1 MTWSKLQLP
10 CKIHVWT
17 GSDSDDV
24 GLIVSLHDETGLSL
38 THSALSEMYWALTEN
53 GFFYLF
59 IHFLFILQTKSGITS
74 WKFLSPELVIRARQP
89 VLVMLLT
96 PTDKWTFVL
105 AFSAVVMSATLTTAD
120 VSLSP
125 GTWPKEEFKRVER
138 FNLLKTFRPKPLG
151 FSDGKGLVAGT
162 TQPFAVHAG
171 MDALRK
177 GGNAMDACLATALTG
192 EWGRLLLLTS
202 FLFIS
207 LLFFLFFLFFLFI
220 FLLFSLR

>member
-1 MTWSKLQLP
+1 
-10 CKIHVWT
+10 
-17 GSDSDDV
+17 
-24 GLIVSLHDETGLSL
+24 
-38 THSALSEMYWALTEN
+38 
-53 GFFYLF
+53 
-59 IHFLFILQTKSGITS
+59 
-74 WKFLSPELVIRARQP
+74 
-89 VLVMLLT
+89 MLLT

-192 EWGRLLLLTS
+192 EWGRLLLLNVFFFSFFFS
-202 FLFIS
+202 FLPF
-207 LLFFLFFLFFLFI
+207 LLLYLPSFFFALI
-220 FLLFSLR
+220 FLI